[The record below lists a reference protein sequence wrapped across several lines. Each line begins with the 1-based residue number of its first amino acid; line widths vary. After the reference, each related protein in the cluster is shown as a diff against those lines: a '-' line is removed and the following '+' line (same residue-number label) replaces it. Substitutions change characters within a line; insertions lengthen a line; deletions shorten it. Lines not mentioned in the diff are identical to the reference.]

1 MAGIALPENHKFQI
15 QVKIAEMEFNT
26 DDKKTAVFEE
36 NGKVISS
43 YNRY

>member
-15 QVKIAEMEFNT
+15 QVRVAEWEFNT
-26 DDKKTAVFEE
+26 DDKHTVVFEE

>member
-15 QVKIAEMEFNT
+15 QVRVAEWEFNT

>member
-1 MAGIALPENHKFQI
+1 MAGIALPENEKFEI

-26 DDKKTAVFEE
+26 DDKKTVVTLS

-43 YNRY
+43 FNRY

>member
-1 MAGIALPENHKFQI
+1 MAGIALPENQKFQV
-15 QVKIAEMEFNT
+15 QVRVAEMEFTT